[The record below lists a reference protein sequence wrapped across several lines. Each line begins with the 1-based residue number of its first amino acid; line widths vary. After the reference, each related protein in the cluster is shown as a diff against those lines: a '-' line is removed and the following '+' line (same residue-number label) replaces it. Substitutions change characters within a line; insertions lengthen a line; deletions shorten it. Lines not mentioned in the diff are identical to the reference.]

1 MSSEYA
7 FQVTGLNKRFG
18 PTHANK
24 DIDFTLKKGEVRGL
38 AGENGSGKSTLLSQL
53 AGIYS
58 SDSGTILKDGE
69 PYAPDSPLYAQQHG
83 VSIVVQE
90 LGCIGALPAGIN
102 VFLGRTSKFSKFGI
116 INMRKIYQEIDRLE
130 KSKLNVKQFSKKY
143 EAYQP
148 FALIAVLAL
157 LLEIL
162 LRITIFRRIP

>member
-1 MSSEYA
+1 MSSEYI
-7 FQVTGLNKRFG
+7 FEVKGLNKHFG

-69 PYAPDSPLYAQQHG
+69 PYKPDSPLYAQNHG

-90 LGCIGALPAGIN
+90 LGCIGALPAGVN

-116 INMRKIYQEIDRLE
+116 VNMRKIFQEANAFRISRMA
-130 KSKLNVKQFSKKY
+130 VMKK
-143 EAYQP
+143 AYFP
-148 FALIAVLAL
+148 TRRKTFVAPTFP
-157 LLEIL
+157 EPSS
-162 LRITIFRRIP
+162 RIS

>member
-69 PYAPDSPLYAQQHG
+69 TYAPDSPLYAQQHG

-90 LGCIGALPAGIN
+90 LHLAGFHADGIELGAGVERVVDNATRADVAQLRTDERAALAGLHVLELDDGPQLVV
-102 VFLGRTSKFSKFGI
+102 VF
-116 INMRKIYQEIDRLE
+116 D
-130 KSKLNVKQFSKKY
+130 
-143 EAYQP
+143 AH
-148 FALIAVLAL
+148 AVLEVCSGNSHWMPPL
-157 LLEIL
+157 LIY
-162 LRITIFRRIP
+162 RY